1 MDAVVIGSGVIG
13 LTAGIALAEAGLDTT
28 IRTAGTGTATTSFAA
43 GALWGPV
50 RCGPPERTVGWAAT
64 GLEVMT
70 ELAKDPGTGIRL
82 TAGREVSQTQAQ
94 PPGWLDLL
102 PSPVTPAD
110 LPDGYVS
117 GWHYT
122 APLATMPVYLEY
134 LAGRFRKAGGTI
146 EIAPVTD
153 LTEPSAPLIVNCT
166 GVGARELAG
175 DPAVVPVRGQVVIA
189 TNPGIDEFYIDHNDE
204 SSDYVYLFPHGDQVL
219 LGGTAEDGADDL
231 APRPE
236 VAERILRDIALVFP
250 RLRGAEVVEHRVG
263 LRPVR
268 PEVRLERR
276 ELPGGRVLWHNY
288 GHGGGGVTLAWGCAR
303 EISASV
309 A

>member
-1 MDAVVIGSGVIG
+1 MEALVIGSGVIG
-13 LTAGIALAEAGLDTT
+13 LTTAIELAEAGIGTT
-28 IRTAGTGTATTSFAA
+28 IRTAGTGDQTTSFAA
-43 GALWGPV
+43 GAVWGPV
-50 RCGPPERTVGWAAT
+50 RCGPPGRTTAWAAT

-70 ELAKDPGTGIRL
+70 ELAKEPGTGI
-82 TAGREVSQTQAQ
+82 TMTTGREVSSTPAT
-94 PPGWLDLL
+94 PPDWLDLL
-102 PSPVTPAD
+102 PGPVTSAA
-110 LPDGYVS
+110 LPDGYVC
-117 GWHYT
+117 GWRYT

-134 LAGRFRKAGGTI
+134 LEGRFRAAGGSI

-153 LTEPSAPLIVNCT
+153 LTALAAPLVVNCT
-166 GVGARELAG
+166 GVAARELAA
-175 DPAVVPVRGQVVIA
+175 DPEVTPVRGQVVIVA
-189 TNPGIDEFYIDHNDE
+189 NPGIDEFYIDHNDE
-204 SSDYVYLFPHGDQVL
+204 STDYVYLFPHGDQVL

-231 APRPE
+231 PPRPE
-236 VAERILRDIALVFP
+236 VAERILRDCALVFP
-250 RLRGAEVVEHRVG
+250 ELRGATVLEHRVG

-276 ELPGGRVLWHNY
+276 ELSGGRVLWHNY

>member
-1 MDAVVIGSGVIG
+1 MEALVIGSGVIG
-13 LTAGIALAEAGLDTT
+13 LTTGIALAEGGLSTT
-28 IRTAGTGTATTSFAA
+28 IRTAGTDAATTSFAA

-70 ELAKDPGTGIRL
+70 ELAADPGTGISM
-82 TAGREVSQTQAQ
+82 TAGREVSRTPAR
-94 PPGWLDLL
+94 PPDWLDLL
-102 PSPVTPAD
+102 PGPVRPAD

-134 LAGRFRKAGGTI
+134 LAGRFRGAGGTI

-153 LTEPSAPLIVNCT
+153 LTEPAAGLIVNCT
-166 GVGARELAG
+166 GVAARELAS
-175 DPAVVPVRGQVVIA
+175 DPTVTPVRGQVVIVA
-189 TNPGIDEFYIDHNDE
+189 NPGIDEFYIDHNDA
-204 SSDYVYLFPHGDQVL
+204 SSDYVYLFPHGDHVL

-236 VAERILRDIALVFP
+236 VAERILGDIAQVFP
-250 RLRGAEVVEHRVG
+250 RLSGAEVLEHRVG

-276 ELPGGRVLWHNY
+276 ELPDGRVLWHNY